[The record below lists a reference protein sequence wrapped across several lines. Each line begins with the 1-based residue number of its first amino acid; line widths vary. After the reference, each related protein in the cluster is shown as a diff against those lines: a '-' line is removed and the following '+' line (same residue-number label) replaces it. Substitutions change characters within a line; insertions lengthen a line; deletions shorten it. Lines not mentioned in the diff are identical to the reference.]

1 VATANPPSTTNFL
14 SLSASVRRVY
24 LRRVRVMKMP
34 HHVSSFKHTHTG
46 PALLI
51 PSLLFAYKSGT
62 GICHPQST
70 QSSSCLWFI
79 DSLSACAS
87 HLTFLAAHI
96 PANTQRYMS
105 VKWVLSGLG
114 TPGESPKEGNV
125 RYSGRFNPDQTRRC
139 RTERSYLD
147 NTRVCASLPPLLRG
161 LECARIGRGIR
172 TA

>member
-1 VATANPPSTTNFL
+1 VATANRPNSNGGSL

-24 LRRVRVMKMP
+24 KTCACLIHDP
-34 HHVSSFKHTHTG
+34 SCLTYTHG

-62 GICHPQST
+62 GICHLQST

-105 VKWVLSGLG
+105 VKWFLSGLG
-114 TPGESPKEGNV
+114 TPGESPKEGNA

-147 NTRVCASLPPLLRG
+147 NTRVCASLPPFLRG
-161 LECARIGRGIR
+161 LECARIGRDIR